1 MQQQVRVGADRLLA
15 ERRDVA
21 VTRLQLEAVACRA
34 AEVGERAL
42 TRRGALGSDRT
53 ASRDGER
60 ARVEGHAAEL
70 LSVDLRP
77 PAARRGLAGALA
89 VGAVLRG
96 EDRGRDAD
104 VAVEGAGVLLL
115 DGRHVA
121 LPAEAPQDERPR
133 AHVDD
138 AVGPARD
145 AVAVGVP
152 RIGMFGDRLLG
163 HGLQQAH
170 AEDRG
175 SDARSDP
182 HDRAVTRILR
192 GIGALNSGELAGE
205 RMAVALESQDQEDE
219 HSCLSDNTNT
229 PFLGGPCSERRRR
242 DRALAGA
249 AERDARQR
257 LVA

>member
-1 MQQQVRVGADRLLA
+1 MLRARPSCRKREWRLTVGTRPIPPQRCRAPLRPAREAVRTAVGQTRAHVMQQQVRVGADRLLA

-182 HDRAVTRILR
+182 HALGQRA
-192 GIGALNSGELAGE
+192 
-205 RMAVALESQDQEDE
+205 
-219 HSCLSDNTNT
+219 
-229 PFLGGPCSERRRR
+229 
-242 DRALAGA
+242 
-249 AERDARQR
+249 
-257 LVA
+257 